1 MATLSEIHASAKL
14 GHLSDVQ
21 RDAILRINDHKQAW
35 DFYRSY
41 SQQRGVQYFPSD
53 VFPELNLY
61 SVSQGDFG
69 PVIPVPKNFEQDQWY
84 NWRPPVIFTYGTIAK
99 LKPDAPP
106 AYVDPGRPL
115 ANQIIN
121 AGDTI
126 LPNGNVSQL
135 PPPPPIVTAV
145 PIVPTTPAVTSTE
158 IIAKI
163 QPPDAPAVQPTETMP
178 ASQYPI
184 YLSTT
189 TQTPVSISPG
199 VASVGGLQYDPSWN
213 WGNALIGGLTGFV
226 TGGPAGAVIGATSG
240 GLGGGGTQ
248 PPTTTPGLTGPVQVP
263 GPTGTANSVPTTL
276 GGIDKNLAEL
286 LAGAIGGVP
295 GVLAQGAID
304 YFSSPSVPTQTSVP
318 ANMPA
323 GLKTYESRFGPEIVE
338 AMGKTIQ
345 KAPPG
350 YVLVTKDWSGNGN
363 QTTYAVRKDVARLYG
378 YRKPKKPP
386 ISVGEMSA
394 LKKSSR
400 VVSKMKRV
408 DKMVDSL
415 LKCKPATRRR

>member
-61 SVSQGDFG
+61 SVAQGDFG

-126 LPNGNVSQL
+126 TPSGNVTQL
-135 PPPPPIVTAV
+135 APIGPFTVSEPV
-145 PIVPTTPAVTSTE
+145 MMPTTPAVTATE

-163 QPPDAPAVQPTETMP
+163 QPPDAPAVQPTEPMP
-178 ASQYPI
+178 ASQYPV

-189 TQTPVSISPG
+189 TQTPVSVSPG
-199 VASVGGLQYDPSWN
+199 TTPSNVQASFLGDLGRTLL
-213 WGNALIGGLTGFV
+213 GAATGFI
-226 TGGPAGAVIGATSG
+226 TGGPVGAVAGGVAGSG
-240 GLGGGGTQ
+240 ILGGNDQVVYTGGTPGFYGGPTPGVTPPT
-248 PPTTTPGLTGPVQVP
+248 PPTTI
-263 GPTGTANSVPTTL
+263 A
-276 GGIDKNLAEL
+276 GIDKGLAEL

-318 ANMPA
+318 TA
-323 GLKTYESRFGPEIVE
+323 GLKSYPSQLGGPEVVE
-338 AMGKTIQ
+338 ALSKVIQ

-350 YVLVTKDWSGNGN
+350 YVLVTKDWTGNGN
-363 QTTYAVRKDVARLYG
+363 QTTYAVRKNVARHYG
-378 YRKPKKPP
+378 WRKPKTPP
-386 ISVGEMSA
+386 VTVGQMSA
-394 LKKSSR
+394 IDNSAKAIRAVEKLEKKIE
-400 VVSKMKRV
+400 
-408 DKMVDSL
+408 L
-415 LKCKPATRRR
+415 IQCKKKPTRRP